1 MNKALLLGRLGKD
14 PETKEIN
21 GNQVTKFSLATTE
34 KVKDKSGETKELTE
48 WHNVVIWGKL
58 ADVAQKYLTK
68 GSQVLVEGKI
78 SYKSWEDKDG
88 NKKYMTEI
96 NCTSFHMLGGKQET
110 ERKTAADNIAKSV
123 QNEAMPE
130 SNNNFS
136 DDLPF

>member
-14 PETKEIN
+14 PETKDIN

-34 KVKDKSGETKELTE
+34 KTKDKSGELKELTE
-48 WHNVVIWGKL
+48 WHNIVIWGKL

-96 NCTSFHMLGGKQET
+96 NCTNFQMLGGKQET
-110 ERKTAADNIAKSV
+110 ETKPERKTAADNIAKGV
-123 QNEAMPE
+123 ENEEVPF
-130 SNNNFS
+130 N

>member
-48 WHNVVIWGKL
+48 WHNIVIWGKL

-68 GSQVLVEGKI
+68 GSQVLVEGKM

-96 NCTSFHMLGGKQET
+96 NCTNFQMLGGKQEIESKS
-110 ERKTAADNIAKSV
+110 ERKTAADNIAKEV
-123 QNEAMPE
+123 QNEAVPF
-130 SNNNFS
+130 N